1 MVARFRPEPTT
12 NTPSADRTGI
22 LLCNLGTPDAPTTA
36 ATRRYLAEFLSDPR
50 VVEIPALVWKPLL
63 HGIILRTR
71 PAKSAAKYQTVWTP
85 EGSPLAVWT
94 DKQAKLLRGWLGEA
108 GHNVLVRPAMRYGNP
123 SIASQLDAFKAEGV
137 RRVLVLPLYPQ
148 YSATT
153 TASVIDAVNDWCAT
167 TRDIPEIRFVN
178 SYHRDPGYIAALA
191 ASVRKQWQADG
202 RAEKL
207 VMSFHGIPD
216 RKRILK
222 EGDIISVDVG
232 AVLDGFHGDAA
243 RTYPVGTISREALDL
258 IRVTEECFWKGFD
271 KAIAG
276 NRIGDVSYA
285 VMKHAEEHG
294 YGVVR
299 ELTGHGIGRH
309 LHEDPDV
316 PNYGKPG
323 HGPRIV
329 PGLVIAVE
337 PMINMGSKNVAFE
350 KDGWT
355 VRTKDRKP
363 SAHFEHC
370 IAIRPDGPQILS
382 SFKFLEE
389 VLGENAI

>member
-1 MVARFRPEPTT
+1 MVLLKTEDEIRKMQKAGRIVALVFEALSDVIRPGVSTYEIDRIAEKVIRGEGAV
-12 NTPSADRTGI
+12 PSF
-22 LLCNLGTPDAPTTA
+22 LHYGTPPFPGSICASIN
-36 ATRRYLAEFLSDPR
+36 EE
-50 VVEIPALVWKPLL
+50 VV
-63 HGIILRTR
+63 
-71 PAKSAAKYQTVWTP
+71 
-85 EGSPLAVWT
+85 
-94 DKQAKLLRGWLGEA
+94 
-108 GHNVLVRPAMRYGNP
+108 
-123 SIASQLDAFKAEGV
+123 
-137 RRVLVLPLYPQ
+137 
-148 YSATT
+148 
-153 TASVIDAVNDWCAT
+153 
-167 TRDIPEIRFVN
+167 
-178 SYHRDPGYIAALA
+178 
-191 ASVRKQWQADG
+191 
-202 RAEKL
+202 
-207 VMSFHGIPD
+207 HGIPD

-243 RTYPVGTISREALDL
+243 RTYPVGIISREAADL

-337 PMINMGSKNVAFE
+337 PMINMGTREVTLLSDE
-350 KDGWT
+350 WT
-355 VRTKDRKP
+355 VATRDRLP
-363 SAHFEHC
+363 SAHYENT
-370 IAIRPDGPQILS
+370 IAVTENGPVITT
-382 SFKFLEE
+382 K
-389 VLGENAI
+389 VDA

>member
-1 MVARFRPEPTT
+1 MVLLKTEDEIRKMQKAGRIVALVFEALSDVIRPGVSTYEIDRIAEKVIRGEGAV
-12 NTPSADRTGI
+12 PSF
-22 LLCNLGTPDAPTTA
+22 LHYGTPPFPGSICASIN
-36 ATRRYLAEFLSDPR
+36 EE
-50 VVEIPALVWKPLL
+50 VV
-63 HGIILRTR
+63 
-71 PAKSAAKYQTVWTP
+71 
-85 EGSPLAVWT
+85 
-94 DKQAKLLRGWLGEA
+94 
-108 GHNVLVRPAMRYGNP
+108 
-123 SIASQLDAFKAEGV
+123 
-137 RRVLVLPLYPQ
+137 
-148 YSATT
+148 
-153 TASVIDAVNDWCAT
+153 
-167 TRDIPEIRFVN
+167 
-178 SYHRDPGYIAALA
+178 
-191 ASVRKQWQADG
+191 
-202 RAEKL
+202 
-207 VMSFHGIPD
+207 HGIPD

-243 RTYPVGTISREALDL
+243 RTYPVGIISREAADL

-285 VMKHAEEHG
+285 VMKHAEELG

-337 PMINMGSKNVAFE
+337 PMINMGTREVTLLSDE
-350 KDGWT
+350 WT
-355 VRTKDRKP
+355 VATRDRLP
-363 SAHFEHC
+363 SAHYENT
-370 IAIRPDGPQILS
+370 IAVTENGPVITT
-382 SFKFLEE
+382 K
-389 VLGENAI
+389 VDA

>member
-1 MVARFRPEPTT
+1 MVLLKTEDEIRKMQKAGRIVALVFEALSDVIRPGVSTYEIDRIAEKVIRGEGAV
-12 NTPSADRTGI
+12 PSF
-22 LLCNLGTPDAPTTA
+22 LHYGTPPFPGSICASIN
-36 ATRRYLAEFLSDPR
+36 EE
-50 VVEIPALVWKPLL
+50 VV
-63 HGIILRTR
+63 
-71 PAKSAAKYQTVWTP
+71 
-85 EGSPLAVWT
+85 
-94 DKQAKLLRGWLGEA
+94 
-108 GHNVLVRPAMRYGNP
+108 
-123 SIASQLDAFKAEGV
+123 
-137 RRVLVLPLYPQ
+137 
-148 YSATT
+148 
-153 TASVIDAVNDWCAT
+153 
-167 TRDIPEIRFVN
+167 
-178 SYHRDPGYIAALA
+178 
-191 ASVRKQWQADG
+191 
-202 RAEKL
+202 
-207 VMSFHGIPD
+207 HGIPD

-243 RTYPVGTISREALDL
+243 RTYPVGIISREAADL

-271 KAIAG
+271 KAVPG

-337 PMINMGSKNVAFE
+337 PMINMGTREVTLLSDE
-350 KDGWT
+350 WT
-355 VRTKDRKP
+355 VATRDRLP
-363 SAHFEHC
+363 SAHYENT
-370 IAIRPDGPQILS
+370 IAVTENGPVITT
-382 SFKFLEE
+382 K
-389 VLGENAI
+389 VDA

>member
-1 MVARFRPEPTT
+1 MVLLKTEDEIRKMQKAGRIVALVFEALSDVIRPGVSTYEIDRIAEKVIRGEGAV
-12 NTPSADRTGI
+12 PSF
-22 LLCNLGTPDAPTTA
+22 LHYGTPPFPGSICASIN
-36 ATRRYLAEFLSDPR
+36 EE
-50 VVEIPALVWKPLL
+50 VV
-63 HGIILRTR
+63 
-71 PAKSAAKYQTVWTP
+71 
-85 EGSPLAVWT
+85 
-94 DKQAKLLRGWLGEA
+94 
-108 GHNVLVRPAMRYGNP
+108 
-123 SIASQLDAFKAEGV
+123 
-137 RRVLVLPLYPQ
+137 
-148 YSATT
+148 
-153 TASVIDAVNDWCAT
+153 
-167 TRDIPEIRFVN
+167 
-178 SYHRDPGYIAALA
+178 
-191 ASVRKQWQADG
+191 
-202 RAEKL
+202 
-207 VMSFHGIPD
+207 HGIPD

-243 RTYPVGTISREALDL
+243 RTYPVGTISREAADL

-337 PMINMGSKNVAFE
+337 PMINMGTREVTLLSDE
-350 KDGWT
+350 WT
-355 VRTKDRKP
+355 VATRDRLP
-363 SAHFEHC
+363 SAHYENT
-370 IAIRPDGPQILS
+370 IAVTENGPVITT
-382 SFKFLEE
+382 K
-389 VLGENAI
+389 VDA

>member
-1 MVARFRPEPTT
+1 MVLLKTEDEIRKMQKAGRIVALVFEALSDVIRPGVSTYEIDRIAEKVIRGEGAV
-12 NTPSADRTGI
+12 PSF
-22 LLCNLGTPDAPTTA
+22 LHYGTPPFPGSICASIN
-36 ATRRYLAEFLSDPR
+36 EE
-50 VVEIPALVWKPLL
+50 VV
-63 HGIILRTR
+63 
-71 PAKSAAKYQTVWTP
+71 
-85 EGSPLAVWT
+85 
-94 DKQAKLLRGWLGEA
+94 
-108 GHNVLVRPAMRYGNP
+108 
-123 SIASQLDAFKAEGV
+123 
-137 RRVLVLPLYPQ
+137 
-148 YSATT
+148 
-153 TASVIDAVNDWCAT
+153 
-167 TRDIPEIRFVN
+167 
-178 SYHRDPGYIAALA
+178 
-191 ASVRKQWQADG
+191 
-202 RAEKL
+202 
-207 VMSFHGIPD
+207 HGIPD

-337 PMINMGSKNVAFE
+337 PMINMGTREVTLLSDE
-350 KDGWT
+350 WT
-355 VRTKDRKP
+355 VATRDRLP
-363 SAHFEHC
+363 SAHYENT
-370 IAIRPDGPQILS
+370 IAVTENGPVITT
-382 SFKFLEE
+382 K
-389 VLGENAI
+389 VDA